1 MAISPIRQI
10 LKVTA
15 WLSLASV
22 VVPTAKLAAAKH
34 AQHFTPPDVLTVS
47 DIPYPATTVAAG
59 VVTLA
64 VNLDGTGQITNVQT
78 LRDIPTV
85 TGQAILALQNW
96 TYAPASLNGKHV
108 PSTLIVNIVFDPAFL
123 DSNGIPLAPPGSVQM
138 SDPKATPYTPPQLF
152 KATFPPYPANGNGA
166 GAVVL
171 DATIDSK
178 GSITQVTTVRDIPP
192 LAAAAVAAL
201 QNWSFGAAIYGNT
214 PIASKVV
221 VAMVFRNP
229 ETAPP

>member
-1 MAISPIRQI
+1 MRQI
-10 LKVTA
+10 LSVAA
-15 WLSLASV
+15 WLLLVALLVLGMPRLA
-22 VVPTAKLAAAKH
+22 PAKH

-47 DIPYPATTVAAG
+47 DIPFPATTIAAG

-64 VNLDGTGQITNVQT
+64 INLDDTGQITNVQT

-85 TGQAILALQNW
+85 TGQAMLALHNW

-123 DSNGIPLAPPGSVQM
+123 DSNSIPLAPPESVQPP
-138 SDPKATPYTPPQLF
+138 DPKATPYTPPQLF
-152 KATFPPYPANGNGA
+152 TATFPPYPANGNGA

-171 DATIDSK
+171 DASINNK
-178 GSITQVTTVRDIPP
+178 GSITQVTTVRDIPA
-192 LAAAAVAAL
+192 LTAVAVAAL
-201 QNWSFGAAIYGNT
+201 QNWSFGAALYANT

-229 ETAPP
+229 ETALP

>member
-1 MAISPIRQI
+1 MRKI
-10 LKVTA
+10 LSVA
-15 WLSLASV
+15 ARLLLVSLLIVGMPGRA
-22 VVPTAKLAAAKH
+22 PAKH

-85 TGQAILALQNW
+85 TDQAMLALQNW

-123 DSNGIPLAPPGSVQM
+123 DSNGIPLAPPGSVQAP
-138 SDPKATPYTPPQLF
+138 DHKATPYTPPQLF
-152 KATFPPYPANGNGA
+152 TATFPPYPANGNGA

-171 DATIDSK
+171 DASINSK
-178 GSITQVTTVRDIPP
+178 GSITQVTTVRDIP
-192 LAAAAVAAL
+192 LLTAAAVAAL
-201 QNWSFGAAIYGNT
+201 QNWSFGAAMYGNT

-229 ETAPP
+229 ATALP

>member
-1 MAISPIRQI
+1 MRQT
-10 LKVTA
+10 L
-15 WLSLASV
+15 SV
-22 VVPTAKLAAAKH
+22 VAGLLLVSLLVLGLAGPAPAKH

-64 VNLDGTGQITNVQT
+64 VNLDGTGQIINVQT

-85 TGQAILALQNW
+85 TGQAMLALQNW
-96 TYAPASLNGKHV
+96 TYAPATLNGKRV

-123 DSNGIPLAPPGSVQM
+123 DTNSIPLAPPESFQ
-138 SDPKATPYTPPQLF
+138 SPDPKATPYTPPQLF
-152 KATFPPYPANGNGA
+152 TATFPPYPASGNGS

-171 DATIDSK
+171 DASVDSK
-178 GSITQVTTVRDIPP
+178 GSITQVATVRDIAT
-192 LAAAAVAAL
+192 LMAAAAAAL
-201 QNWSFGAAIYGNT
+201 QKWSFGAAIYGNV

-221 VAMVFRNP
+221 VAMVIRKP
-229 ETAPP
+229 STALP